1 MKTIRFKTPA
11 WDHFLAS
18 LPRSAVRRPAI
29 ERTVRTIL
37 RDVER
42 NGDSALVRLTA
53 RFDGVRLAPARLRV
67 PAREIE
73 TLARRAEP
81 RLADALRAMA
91 ERIEVFHRRQ
101 RERGFRLRLADG
113 STLEERVLPLESVGL
128 YVPGGAGAYPSS
140 VLMNAIPARVARV
153 PRIVVV
159 TPPRALEQNPA
170 VATALVI
177 VGLQGSVYRVG
188 GAQAIAALAYG
199 TASLPSVVKIVGP
212 GNAYV
217 AEAKR
222 QVRGRVEIDQ
232 EAGPSEVVILAD
244 ETADA
249 GFVAADLLAQAE
261 HGSGD
266 EAAVLVTPSP
276 SLAAEVARLVADGLR
291 VAANPAATKRA
302 LERNA
307 AIVLVRDL
315 AAGLEAVNK
324 LAAEHLEIIARG
336 AGTLARQ
343 AVAGAVFIGPD
354 SPVAVGDY
362 GIGPSHVLPTGG
374 SARFSSPL
382 SVRDFV
388 RRQSA
393 VRLSRRGLRR
403 VAEGMICVAEAEGFT
418 AHAQSVATRLVD

>member
-1 MKTIRFKTPA
+1 MRTIRFKTPA
-11 WDHFLAS
+11 WDRLLAS
-18 LPRSAVRRPAI
+18 LPRAAVRRGAI
-29 ERTVRTIL
+29 ERGVRTIL
-37 RDVER
+37 REVQRE
-42 NGDSALVRLTA
+42 GDRALIRLTT
-53 RFDGVRLAPARLRV
+53 RLDGVRISPARLRV
-67 PAREIE
+67 SAREIE
-73 TLARRAEP
+73 RQARRADP
-81 RLADALRAMA
+81 GLVRALQAMA
-91 ERIEVFHRRQ
+91 RRIEVFHKRQ
-101 RERGFRLRLADG
+101 RESGFSLRLADG

-140 VLMNAIPARVARV
+140 VLMNAIPARVAGV
-153 PRIVVV
+153 ARIVVV
-159 TPPRALEQNPA
+159 TPPRALDENPA
-170 VATALVI
+170 VAAALSI
-177 VGLQGSVYRVG
+177 VGLQSSVYRVG

-199 TASLPSVVKIVGP
+199 TASIPAVVKIVGP

-232 EAGPSEVVILAD
+232 EAGPSEVAILAD

-249 GFVAADLLAQAE
+249 GMVAADLLAQAE

-266 EAAVLVTPSP
+266 ETAILVTPSL

-291 VAANPAATKRA
+291 VAANPVATRRA
-302 LERNA
+302 LRRNG
-307 AIVLVRDL
+307 AIVLVRNL
-315 AAGLEAVNK
+315 AAGLEAVNT
-324 LAAEHLEIIARG
+324 LAAEHLEVMTRGAEALARG
-336 AGTLARQ
+336 AL
-343 AVAGAVFIGPD
+343 AGAVFVGPY

-388 RRQSA
+388 RRQST
-393 VRLSRRGLRR
+393 VRLSRQGLRR
-403 VAEGMICVAEAEGFT
+403 VAADMIRVAEAEGFS